1 VQKSTIQL
9 TNTELEFISNPEIM
23 QLKQKLIR
31 KYSTYLMEIGEY
43 LKATYFA
50 NQPMP
55 VKLTR
60 GENYLEQ
67 PYLVLDV
74 PQLKK
79 EDLTNKLR
87 IMFWWG
93 NYISLQYFIKSEAID
108 HIDGNEQLF
117 VLIGDDLFD
126 NDLQSNNF
134 ISINQ
139 FKQNPALLPPLSKL
153 AKKVSFDDS
162 ASLLHKTIDFLEMV
176 QHKKSHP

>member
-31 KYSTYLMEIGEY
+31 KYSAYLMEIGEY

-55 VKLTR
+55 VKLTK

-79 EDLTNKLR
+79 DDLTHKLR
-87 IMFWWG
+87 IMLWWG
-93 NYISLQYFIKSEAID
+93 NYISLQYFIASENIKR
-108 HIDGNEQLF
+108 IEGNDQLF
-117 VLIGDDLFD
+117 VLIGDELFD
-126 NDLQSNNF
+126 NDLNNKNF
-134 ISINQ
+134 ISFNQ
-139 FKQNPALLPPLSKL
+139 FKQKPVMLPPLSKL
-153 AKKVSFDDS
+153 AMKVSFANS
-162 ASLLHKTIDFLEMV
+162 ASLLHKTVDFLEMV
-176 QHKKSHP
+176 EHKKSHP